1 MPADVNLSYSIGT
14 VSVAANGTVVTGV
27 GPLWSQSPNVRQ
39 WDVISINGAPA
50 VPIVS
55 NPTDDLHLSIP
66 AWKGGDLANVSYVIY
81 QISPLRYA
89 GGQTLADI
97 DDMLAKI
104 NTDGWYIY
112 VNPAFADPTAQGL
125 VANEGQFALK
135 YTTGQ
140 LWIMSGAVWILQG
153 IYASFI
159 FDVGNPTYN
168 PATTYPIRQLVSFQG
183 GVWYS
188 LQAGNIGHQPDTSP
202 TFWLAFLKGG
212 DTVYIAMDD
221 SDRPATGE
229 TVLKYIVPEPMT
241 IYAGMVKW
249 FANADVG
256 ATLAAVYSITKNNVQ
271 FGTLTFAAGGQ
282 GGSQNGVFVCA
293 ANETLAGGDV
303 LRWIAP
309 NPRDATLSGI
319 GITGVGYR

>member
-1 MPADVNLSYSIGT
+1 MPTDVDLSYSIGT
-14 VSVAANGTVVTGV
+14 VSVDANGTVVTAIGA
-27 GPLWSQSPNVRQ
+27 LWSQSPNARQ
-39 WDVISINGAPA
+39 WDMISIDSGSP

-55 NPTDDLHLSIP
+55 SPSDDLHLTIP
-66 AWKGGDLANVSYVIY
+66 TWRGGTLANVPYVIY
-81 QISPLRYA
+81 QVSPLRYV
-89 GGQTLADI
+89 GGQTMADV
-97 DDMLAKI
+97 DAMLAVL
-104 NTDGWYIY
+104 NTDGWYRY
-112 VNPAFADPTAQGL
+112 VNPAFADPTAQGI

-140 LWIMSGAVWILQG
+140 LWIMSGGVWVLVG

-159 FDVGNPTYN
+159 FDTNNPAYNPT
-168 PATTYPIRQLVSFQG
+168 TTYPVRQLVSFQG
-183 GVWYS
+183 GIWYS
-188 LQAGNIGHQPDTSP
+188 LQSANLNHQPDTSP
-202 TFWLAFLKGG
+202 TYWLLFIKGG

-241 IYAGMVKW
+241 IYSGMTKW
-249 FANADVG
+249 FANAEVG

-271 FGTLTFAAGGQ
+271 FATLTFAAGGQ
-282 GGSQNGVFVCA
+282 GGSQNGTFVCT
-293 ANETLAGGDV
+293 ANEILAGGDV
-303 LRWIAP
+303 LRLIAP